1 MSGYAIIQSTR
12 PQTIAYALTDSPVG
26 QLAWIVEKFKEWT
39 DPGAALPEDAVDR
52 DLILTDVSVY
62 WLTATAGSA
71 ARIYY
76 EDARTWGQPRPRS
89 PVPTAVAVFP
99 GDTTIRTLAERDHN
113 VLHWA
118 EFSRGGHFAAMEAP
132 DLLAGDVREFFRQF
146 R

>member
-1 MSGYAIIQSTR
+1 MDRSGREPARRRRRSR
-12 PQTIAYALTDSPVG
+12 P
-26 QLAWIVEKFKEWT
+26 E
-39 DPGAALPEDAVDR
+39 
-52 DLILTDVSVY
+52 ILTDVSLY

-76 EDARTWGQPRPRS
+76 EGARSWGQAPQRS

-99 GDTTIRTLAERDHN
+99 GDTTIRPLADRDHN
-113 VLHWA
+113 VVHWT

-132 DLLAGDVREFFRQF
+132 DLLAGDVRAFFRQL